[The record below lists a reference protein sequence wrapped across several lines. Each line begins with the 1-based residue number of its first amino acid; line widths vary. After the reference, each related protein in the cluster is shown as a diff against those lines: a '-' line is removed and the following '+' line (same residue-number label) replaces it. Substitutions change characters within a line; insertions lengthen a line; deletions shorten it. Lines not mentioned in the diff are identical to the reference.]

1 MSMWFKIIPDHTVLV
16 KQLIHLHEQGTQERH
31 WIFGR
36 LFVSKKFTMS
46 LDCFSGV
53 LQELKGSPLSVLDY
67 RQQLAGQQVICSP
80 PVGLT
85 LQLTL
90 HQRFNEI

>member
-53 LQELKGSPLSVLDY
+53 LQELEGSPLSLS
-67 RQQLAGQQVICSP
+67 AACWSSP
-80 PVGLT
+80 PVGLS